1 MGAFWA
7 PSLRPYY
14 VLLLVLVYLS
24 KNTVSY
30 YYGSFVDCVV
40 CACESERERGSQW
53 KVRRGCRASGS
64 SRVYDGESLSLLQP
78 SNMAALDIVELR
90 RARKS
95 YP

>member
-1 MGAFWA
+1 MGVIDWYDKDYCSERLGAFWA

-40 CACESERERGSQW
+40 CACESERDRQSVEG
-53 KVRRGCRASGS
+53 ASWNAGQVEEFEGS
-64 SRVYDGESLSLLQP
+64 SIDGESLSLLH
-78 SNMAALDIVELR
+78 
-90 RARKS
+90 
-95 YP
+95 